1 MNYPPYDP
9 APFLK
14 KQKEMSGQAE
24 ARRRYDAFR
33 ETNSA
38 SFASLFRAFA
48 EFYDPECKCI
58 RCECYRLW
66 NNLPLLRCPLAPTPA
81 VAHTAPPGCRS
92 ESFRKSAYLSESAD
106 ADVFRSQR

>member
-66 NNLPLLRCPLAPTPA
+66 NNLPLLRSYCDTCSKADEQLMDWSSEAYYDMPLL
-81 VAHTAPPGCRS
+81 G
-92 ESFRKSAYLSESAD
+92 EFYD
-106 ADVFRSQR
+106 